1 MRGKFE
7 WFIQFKLVFIWF
19 WSGVWPNWLYLD
31 SWFLEKRNFFF
42 FFWHKWFGFTVGFS
56 PSFFCAT
63 YRANLPDYVKD
74 LCERVRKNFFLVTRN
89 LTRAAEKQEIRGER
103 SCRRKNIQVGDLVF
117 LYTPV
122 VGQGKV
128 KKFSSFNKGPYRVIE
143 KFNDVNFL
151 IQNVNKSTDIQRVHI
166 NRLTLCKERII
177 FPLFNEKENFDV
189 VEKNSRHW
197 FSTP

>member
-1 MRGKFE
+1 MPLIG
-7 WFIQFKLVFIWF
+7 
-19 WSGVWPNWLYLD
+19 
-31 SWFLEKRNFFF
+31 
-42 FFWHKWFGFTVGFS
+42 
-56 PSFFCAT
+56 
-63 YRANLPDYVKD
+63 ANLPDYVKD

-177 FPLFNEKENFDV
+177 FPSFNEKENFDV
-189 VEKNSRHW
+189 VEKAQDIDFRPHNIENVDFSMFRNRHLNRHDI
-197 FSTP
+197 TVRTRPQTRVGPTLRPRGPDGRAICGGRT